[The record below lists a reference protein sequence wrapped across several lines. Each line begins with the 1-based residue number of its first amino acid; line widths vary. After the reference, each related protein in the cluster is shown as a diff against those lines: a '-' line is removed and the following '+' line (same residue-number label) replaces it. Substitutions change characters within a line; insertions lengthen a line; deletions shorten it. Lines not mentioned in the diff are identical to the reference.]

1 MAGQGGAGASVSS
14 GAGFQA
20 RVAAYAILSSIC
32 ELETEFGAAGSITQ
46 VGFETRTSIDDLNLL
61 FRDRSRSYL
70 QAKATIDFSLA
81 AGELRSVFQQFEE
94 QDAAG
99 GSNERFLLV
108 TSSRS
113 SKKVTF
119 DLRAALEAFRSSP
132 TADFFR
138 DQPKVLTDIIADL
151 RITLAEL
158 RTAANREDDPVAVDR
173 IVRKSGVV
181 VVDVEA
187 GDPLEQAII
196 LVLQAKSYAAPSGV
210 WGKAVADCVTFAKG
224 RRTITIEEIAK
235 TFKRF
240 QVPVAELSQDAADD
254 ILKIEFGEMDAASGK
269 EVVLLRT
276 VDNALGPVGRRIIMV
291 FFRFDDDCDERLNF
305 DRTPFTLANGLQF
318 EVLLRAA
325 TEEGIA
331 RLMKERPGLLGDEPI
346 VMMGLNS
353 DRDPNSEPCAIAQ
366 RERLHNAIKQNEHPL
381 LCLHCGQTV
390 SEPLAAFVEI
400 GHFLNPIAGL
410 VHSACLKPVDRVIGA
425 AKSPFSEEHPE
436 LINFDANA
444 WFRAA
449 NGGQRA
455 FDNLNLLRAGP
466 IAHMGW
472 GGQRPRGPAGQF
484 LVEVL
489 LKDGGSEIVTQ
500 RNTLHRFSKGEA
512 EDFVATLN
520 AIFKEKSDAGDPF
533 CYTDQSKGFG
543 PRSILIE
550 QFGSREKR
558 REVAAAQVRPF
569 EQRLV
574 APYSRPGQ
582 WYAPVLSLRY
592 RSSGDPVAL
601 GGGVMLLTDPL
612 ALKDYLDNWSEA
624 GFEVTDYELV
634 SVLTDADFDDF
645 MRWVEDHDHIAV
657 VDALLDPGTG
667 TLASGVVV
675 RSIESIE
682 DDLPSP

>member
-1 MAGQGGAGASVSS
+1 MVGQGGAGASVSS

-20 RVAAYAILSSIC
+20 RVAAYSILSSIC
-32 ELETEFGAAGSITQ
+32 EIETEFGAASSIAQ

-61 FRDRSRSYL
+61 FRNGSRSYI
-70 QAKATIDFSLA
+70 QAKATVDFSLA
-81 AGELRSVFQQFEE
+81 TGELRSVFQQFEQ

-99 GSNERFLLV
+99 DNNERFLLV
-108 TSSRS
+108 TSSRA

-119 DLRAALEAFRSSP
+119 DLRAALEGFRSSQ
-132 TADFFR
+132 AGDFFR

-151 RITLAEL
+151 RIALTEL
-158 RTAANREDDPVAVDR
+158 RNAADREDDPAAVDR
-173 IVRKSGVV
+173 IIRKSGVV
-181 VVDVEA
+181 VLDVEA
-187 GDPLEQAII
+187 KDTLEQAII
-196 LVLQAKSYAAPSGV
+196 LVLQAKGYAAPSGV
-210 WGKAVADCVTFAKG
+210 WGKAVADCVTYAKQ
-224 RRTITIEEIAK
+224 RRTITIEEISK
-235 TFKRF
+235 TFERF
-240 QVPVAELSQDAADD
+240 QVPVAELSQAAADD
-254 ILKIEFGEMDAASGK
+254 ILKIELGEMEAASGR

-276 VDNALGPVGRRIIMV
+276 IDEALGPVGRNIIME
-291 FFRFDDDCDERLNF
+291 FFRFDGNCDERLDF
-305 DRTPFTLANGLQF
+305 DTTPFTLPNGLQF

-325 TEEGIA
+325 TEQGIA
-331 RLMKERPGLLGDEPI
+331 RLINEHLELVGDQPI
-346 VMMGLNS
+346 VMMRLNS
-353 DRDPNSEPCAIAQ
+353 DTDPDAEPCAIAQ
-366 RERLHNAIKQNEHPL
+366 RERLRNAIKQNEHPL

-390 SEPLAAFVEI
+390 AEPLAAFVEI
-400 GHFLNPIAGL
+400 GHFLNPVVGL
-410 VHSACLKPVDRVIGA
+410 VHSACLKPVDRVIGG

-436 LINFDANA
+436 LVNFDANA
-444 WFRAA
+444 WFRAV

-466 IAHMGW
+466 VAHMGW
-472 GGQRPRGPAGQF
+472 GGRIARGPAGQF

-500 RNTLHRFSKGEA
+500 RNTLHRFSKREA
-512 EDFVATLN
+512 EEFVARLN
-520 AIFKEKSDAGDPF
+520 IMFKEKSDAGDPF

-550 QFGSREKR
+550 QFGAREKR
-558 REVAAAQVRPF
+558 REVASAQVRQF

-592 RSSGDPVAL
+592 SSSGDPVAL
-601 GGGVMLLTDPL
+601 GGAVILLTDPL
-612 ALKDYLDNWSEA
+612 ALKDHLNNWREA

-645 MRWVEDHDHIAV
+645 MRWVEDHGHFAV

-667 TLASGVVV
+667 MLASGVLL
-675 RSIESIE
+675 RSIESIGG
-682 DDLPSP
+682 DLPTP